1 MVMAKPEFPAP
12 EEGMV
17 LTYLLIVEDQDRS
30 RAFYTNVLG
39 AEVVMER
46 DPVILQFHNSWI
58 IINVGGGP
66 TEDKPD
72 VEMVTPQDPNR
83 VSACMNIRVAD
94 VQAVYEDWKSK
105 GAEFLTP
112 PQNRG
117 REIRCYIRDPDGHLI
132 EVGQSR

>member
-1 MVMAKPEFPAP
+1 MGNPEFPAP

-17 LTYLLIVEDQDRS
+17 LTTLLIVEDQDRS
-30 RAFYTNVLG
+30 RDFYTKVLG

-72 VEMVTPQDPNR
+72 VEMVTPQDPSVGLPPGRTPSWEWANQMSAVR
-83 VSACMNIRVAD
+83 AASPGRSLRRSYQVSPTVPCL
-94 VQAVYEDWKSK
+94 
-105 GAEFLTP
+105 LTP
-112 PQNRG
+112 AWPAKLRPTNW
-117 REIRCYIRDPDGHLI
+117 
-132 EVGQSR
+132 